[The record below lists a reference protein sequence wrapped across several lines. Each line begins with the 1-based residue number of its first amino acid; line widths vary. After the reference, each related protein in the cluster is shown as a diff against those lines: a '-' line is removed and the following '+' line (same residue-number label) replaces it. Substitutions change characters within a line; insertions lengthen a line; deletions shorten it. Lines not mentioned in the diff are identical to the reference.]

1 MSQQMPISVHAPLR
15 FSWYEPARATIVS
28 CHNSTLLV
36 DDAEIP
42 TELTRLMPLRAGR
55 WSPEEWRPF
64 CDRAVALGI
73 M

>member
-1 MSQQMPISVHAPLR
+1 MRKQMPISVHTPLR
-15 FSWYEPARATIVS
+15 FSWYDPVQATSVS

-42 TELTRLMPLRAGR
+42 IELTKLMPLRAGR
-55 WSPEEWRPF
+55 GSPEEWRPF